1 MNVTESRQ
9 IEIVEEKATCH
20 YVKLS
25 IFVHRIAKYCI
36 YGLLQERRLFQ
47 SMKRRYGLGEGL
59 SQTTADWIEVV

>member
-9 IEIVEEKATCH
+9 IEIVEEKATCY

-25 IFVHRIAKYCI
+25 IFVHKIAKYCI

-47 SMKRRYGLGEGL
+47 SMKRRHGL
-59 SQTTADWIEVV
+59 